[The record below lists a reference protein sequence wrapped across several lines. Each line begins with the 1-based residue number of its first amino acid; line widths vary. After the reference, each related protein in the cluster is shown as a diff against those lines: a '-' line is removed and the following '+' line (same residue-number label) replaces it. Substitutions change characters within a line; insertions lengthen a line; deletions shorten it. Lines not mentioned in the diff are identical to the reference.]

1 MGTAGGSL
9 TLLARRRP
17 LTGLSPTPP
26 LPSPGLARR
35 LPGPFCLPGGVC
47 GAACPPPPARGGCR
61 PPPRVGRRSCG
72 TGLCS
77 PPGRRRKRR
86 RRRTALGSSPA
97 AVVSPPPP
105 LLLGLLRGSPGIRWA
120 MGSFVLVQAG
130 RPVALLGRR

>member
-26 LPSPGLARR
+26 LPGPRPSPPRALLSAGGR
-35 LPGPFCLPGGVC
+35 LWRCLPASSSAGGLQ
-47 GAACPPPPARGGCR
+47 AASPSGPPVLRDRALLPAGPEEKEEEEEDGPGELPRRG
-61 PPPRVGRRSCG
+61 RVS
-72 TGLCS
+72 
-77 PPGRRRKRR
+77 
-86 RRRTALGSSPA
+86 
-97 AVVSPPPP
+97 PP